1 MANKPSRTI
10 DEQID
15 LLESRGMNI
24 RDRRV
29 VADWLKRVSYY
40 RLKGYWWEMQDGP
53 VNHHFKEGWYFEDIV
68 ERYRFDKELKIIP
81 FHAIETLEIALR
93 TKLIYHMSQAYGG
106 LWYMNP
112 SLAVDASLHSQQLE
126 HLQDEFAKSGEL
138 FVTEYLNRHPNRLRF
153 PQKGYQSDEDPDAWI
168 ILEVATFGELS
179 KIYKNINHQLPAKS
193 AIANDFGLN
202 LHSELSSWLEAIAYL
217 RNMVA
222 HHSRLWSRNMVK
234 RPASVTHTHNSWL
247 ILPLNPVVA
256 KRPFHLIS
264 ALLYLCD
271 AVGEGNRLR
280 YDIHCLIRRYRHLPL
295 HRMGFFPNWQDHPL
309 WHLSLRQRIHLYWKK
324 ITL

>member
-10 DEQID
+10 DEQIN

-24 RDRRV
+24 RDRRL
-29 VADWLKRVSYY
+29 VADWLQRVSYY
-40 RLKGYWWEMQDGP
+40 RLKGYWWEMQDDP
-53 VNHHFKEGWYFEDIV
+53 VNHHFEEGWYFEDIID
-68 ERYRFDKELKIIP
+68 RYKFDKELKVIL

-106 LWYMNP
+106 LWYLDP
-112 SLAVDASLHSQQLE
+112 SLAADASLHRQQLE

-138 FVTEYLNRHPNRLRF
+138 FVKEYLTRHPNRL
-153 PQKGYQSDEDPDAWI
+153 PYSLKGYQSDENPDAWI

-222 HHSRLWSRNMVK
+222 HHSRLWSRNMAK
-234 RPASVTHTHNSWL
+234 KPATLSNARNSWL
-247 ILPLNPVVA
+247 SMPLSSVEE
-256 KRPFHLIS
+256 KRPFSHIS

-271 AVGEGNRLR
+271 AVGEGKRLR
-280 YDIHCLIRRYRHLPL
+280 YDIHRLMHRYRHLPL
-295 HRMGFFPNWQDHPL
+295 HRMGFFPNWKKQPIWKL
-309 WHLSLRQRIHLYWKK
+309 SFLQRLHLCIRW
-324 ITL
+324 